1 MLVYVALLMV
11 FGDAT
16 TLVDRFDDAR
26 VCIAGMFESRRRVG
40 RSYTGFVKQL
50 LKLGSCLLEQ
60 VVANNREHIKRL
72 AGPHWQ
78 WKNFVLM
85 AVDGS
90 RVNAPRTKTNEQSLG
105 CTKRGKAG
113 PQMWL
118 TTLMHLGTDLPCLEH
133 RGGLGVLVRPL
144 TRSAFIFVT

>member
-1 MLVYVALLMV
+1 MLVYVVLLMV

-26 VCIAGMFESRRRVG
+26 IYIACMFESRRRVG
-40 RSYTGFVKQL
+40 RSYTGFIKQL
-50 LKLGSCLLEQ
+50 LSLGSCLLEP

-72 AGPHWQ
+72 AGRHWQ

-105 CTKRGKAG
+105 CTKQGKAR

-118 TTLMHLGTDLPCLEH
+118 TMLMHLGTGLPWNIKQGTHHIAAAACKPDFLN
-133 RGGLGVLVRPL
+133 GD
-144 TRSAFIFVT
+144 